1 MKHGVFITPEYA
13 ALARK
18 TDAARAELVMKYGN
32 FFDFFPGQYETDPQY
47 IEYDN
52 DMKKLFKLDEER
64 RRKESTHYCE
74 KCGDELIA
82 GENYFTMRPDHICTK
97 CRPYEGDCRG
107 KSKGAELVLSTLA
120 HMNLPI

>member
-52 DMKKLFKLDEER
+52 DMKKLIELDEER
-64 RRKESTHYCE
+64 RRKENAHYCE

-82 GENYFTMRPDHICTK
+82 GENYFTMRERHICTK
-97 CRPYEGDCRG
+97 CEPFTANYAKNPR
-107 KSKGAELVLSTLA
+107 GAELVLSTWA
-120 HMNLPI
+120 QMNLPI